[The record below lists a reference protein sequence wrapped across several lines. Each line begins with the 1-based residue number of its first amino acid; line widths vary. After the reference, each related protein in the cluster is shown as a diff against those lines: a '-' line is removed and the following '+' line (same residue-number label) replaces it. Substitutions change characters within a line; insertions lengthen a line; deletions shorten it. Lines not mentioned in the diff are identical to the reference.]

1 MSSTAVATPLSL
13 LSPPYEGIRPVGGG
27 IRQLKMEGRRPGC
40 ALVWE
45 MGRGIHPQDAGV
57 VRARPGGLPLLV
69 ILPPAEDLSRDSGL
83 IRLLEEVRPQ
93 GILPHHEAPTPE
105 DLACVLRQ
113 PPDDLGSEVTEYL
126 RWRGIGLE
134 RDMNRLVR
142 RIVTLSADLRSVS
155 ALARSMYLSRRALG
169 RRFLACGLPVPS
181 HWLHFA
187 RLLRV
192 AIRLQNCEE
201 SVLSVGYELGYPGR
215 LLPEQPDGAPHR
227 APPHR
232 GAHVL
237 RLGMAHRGVAAAG
250 SRNRRTRARA
260 HGGFPAARRSAGPE
274 RTRPSGH
281 GPQADAASP
290 SEALQIRRSG
300 GVRGLLLGDCD
311 DGRFA
316 LPSWS
321 PSYGGFGGRR
331 RPFPPRETRYPWFIL
346 TAPAPA

>member
-45 MGRGIHPQDAGV
+45 MGQGIHPQDAGV

-69 ILPPAEDLSRDSGL
+69 VLPPAEDLSRDSGL

-93 GILPHHEAPTPE
+93 GILPHHEAPTAE

-142 RIVTLSADLRSVS
+142 RIVTLSTDLRSVS

-169 RRFLACGLPVPS
+169 RRFMARGLPVPS

-201 SVLSVGYELGYPGR
+201 SVLSVGYELGYPDGFSLSNQMARLTGHRPTEARMCFGWEWLIEAWLRQEAETGGLAPELTVEFLQPGAQPGR
-215 LLPEQPDGAPHR
+215 AAPGH
-227 APPHR
+227 
-232 GAHVL
+232 
-237 RLGMAHRGVAAAG
+237 
-250 SRNRRTRARA
+250 
-260 HGGFPAARRSAGPE
+260 PAVARRLTLPL
-274 RTRPSGH
+274 RPK
-281 GPQADAASP
+281 P
-290 SEALQIRRSG
+290 SRSEG
-300 GVRGLLLGDCD
+300 AMG
-311 DGRFA
+311 
-316 LPSWS
+316 
-321 PSYGGFGGRR
+321 
-331 RPFPPRETRYPWFIL
+331 
-346 TAPAPA
+346 

>member
-27 IRQLKMEGRRPGC
+27 IRQLKTEGRRPGC

-192 AIRLQNCEE
+192 TIRLQNCEE
-201 SVLSVGYELGYPGR
+201 SVLSVGYELGYPDGFSLSNQMAR
-215 LLPEQPDGAPHR
+215 LTGHRPTEARMYFGWEWLIEAWLRQEAETGGLAPELTVDFLQP
-227 APPHR
+227 
-232 GAHVL
+232 
-237 RLGMAHRGVAAAG
+237 GVQPG
-250 SRNRRTRARA
+250 
-260 HGGFPAARRSAGPE
+260 RSAP
-274 RTRPSGH
+274 GH
-281 GPQADAASP
+281 PATARK
-290 SEALQIRRSG
+290 LT
-300 GVRGLLLGDCD
+300 
-311 DGRFA
+311 
-316 LPSWS
+316 LP
-321 PSYGGFGGRR
+321 R
-331 RPFPPRETRYPWFIL
+331 RPKPSRSEG
-346 TAPAPA
+346 AVG